1 MTALHVGMVH
11 LSDFR
16 LDSRIQ
22 RQATALAQRGDSVEL
37 VCLGER
43 DELRVGRGLIRVHPV
58 AMRKPGG
65 GAGAYLRGYAEFL
78 IRAAARLGMLE
89 RRRHFDVVEVHN
101 MPDALTFAALL
112 PKLRGAP
119 VILNLHDTFPELL
132 ASKFDRPADG
142 WGVRALRVE
151 ERLSAGLA
159 DRLVTVTNQARAR
172 LAARGVGR
180 GRTDIVMNSPD
191 EGVFGPA
198 RPPIELP
205 AEGAVRVLY
214 HGGTARRYGVET
226 LIRAFGLLAADQ
238 PQLSLRI
245 CGTGEELPALT
256 RLASEVAPGRAEVV
270 GPLPLEQIPAQLRA
284 AHIGVVCTL
293 RDGFTELLL
302 PVKLLEYVH
311 MGLPVVCSRLP
322 AICEYFS
329 ERELW
334 LFEPGDSDDL
344 ARALRAVCA
353 DPAAAARRAARAS
366 ERLRSISWEHQRA
379 RYLRLVDELTGAREP
394 AVAG

>member
-22 RQATALAQRGDSVEL
+22 RQATALAQRGDTVEL

-101 MPDALTFAALL
+101 MPDALTLAAVL

-132 ASKFDRPADG
+132 ASKFDRPPDG
-142 WGVRALRVE
+142 WGVRALRLE

-198 RPPIELP
+198 RAPIELP

-226 LIRAFGLLAADQ
+226 LICAFGPLAADK
-238 PQLSLRI
+238 PHLSLRI
-245 CGTGEELPALT
+245 CGTGEELPALAK
-256 RLASEVAPGRAEVV
+256 LASEVAPGRAEVV
-270 GPLPLEQIPAQLRA
+270 
-284 AHIGVVCTL
+284 
-293 RDGFTELLL
+293 
-302 PVKLLEYVH
+302 
-311 MGLPVVCSRLP
+311 
-322 AICEYFS
+322 
-329 ERELW
+329 
-334 LFEPGDSDDL
+334 
-344 ARALRAVCA
+344 
-353 DPAAAARRAARAS
+353 
-366 ERLRSISWEHQRA
+366 
-379 RYLRLVDELTGAREP
+379 
-394 AVAG
+394 